1 MKKIAGLI
9 FILVFV
15 LGTELF
21 SQDNPFEDLS
31 RPEKSTLAMDLNNKM
46 KPRNPTVSF
55 LKKEILSRFES
66 SMDSLNNSH
75 FHQALGLEYLV
86 RFSDATATR
95 SSINMQA
102 QFVYD
107 NLDRNRL
114 LNSDSARYF
123 KLMFHNTYYD
133 VFQAL
138 DSFMGPSARK
148 RNLGRYNFRIGRFYL
163 PHGLNLQT
171 DTHAT
176 LLQLSNEMHFGYD
189 RDWYTGFYGAL
200 NENLKYDL
208 YWMLGSGHDAVY
220 KKQKG
225 LMGMRVSL
233 AGKFLYEKG
242 LEAGLSIVSGER
254 LAHDS
259 MLFGRHIQ
267 TSRLAFDYRQTT
279 TRRSGTVRSTLE
291 VSGGKDDRQNVAGA
305 LFQIDHTDRERKN
318 GLALQLRYMDRHGL
332 PRVMVK
338 DHRGQDGVETT
349 ADFEI
354 TRFLIN
360 DVNGNR
366 MKWVKLLFSQ
376 PLGPSINQRDARIIL
391 QFYSYW

>member
-1 MKKIAGLI
+1 MKKIAILALI
-9 FILVFV
+9 FVSV
-15 LGTELF
+15 LRFELY
-21 SQDNPFEDLS
+21 SQANPFADLS
-31 RPEKSTLAMDLNNKM
+31 RPEKSNLETGFGDKI
-46 KPRNPTVSF
+46 PQRNSAVSF
-55 LKKEILSRFES
+55 LKKETLSRFES
-66 SMDSLNNSH
+66 AIDSLNDSH

-102 QFVYD
+102 QLVYD
-107 NLDRNRL
+107 NLDRTRI
-114 LNSDSARYF
+114 LNSDSTRYLKF
-123 KLMFHNTYYD
+123 MFHNSYYD

-138 DSFMGPSARK
+138 DSFMNPSARR
-148 RNLGRYNFRIGRFYL
+148 RNLGRFNFRIGRFYL

-200 NENLKYDL
+200 NDFLKYDL
-208 YWMLGSGHDAVY
+208 YWMLGSGHDAIY

-225 LMGMRVSL
+225 LIGMRISL
-233 AGKFLYEKG
+233 AGKFLYENG
-242 LEAGLSIVSGER
+242 LEGGISIVAGER

-267 TSRLAFDYRQTT
+267 TSRLAIDYRQTT
-279 TRRSGTVRSTLE
+279 TSRTGTVKSTLE
-291 VSGGKDDRQNVAGA
+291 LSAGKDDQQKVSGA
-305 LFQIDHTDRERKN
+305 LFQIDHTDRARKN
-318 GLALQLRYMDRHGL
+318 GLTLQLRYMDRNGL
-332 PRVMVK
+332 SMGMMK
-338 DHRGQDGVETT
+338 NHSDQDGVEAR

-376 PLGPSINQRDARIIL
+376 PLGPSIEQRDARIIL